1 VLTCNLLGGQAHLGI
16 GSKYILLAE
25 DNPADV
31 ELVRVALEDRSVDC
45 GLHVV
50 SDGAQA
56 IAFIERVDGN
66 SAVPCPSLLLLDLH
80 LPKRNGAD
88 ILRCLRAS
96 ERCGQTP
103 VVVLT
108 SSDSPRDEENAAR
121 HAALHYFRK
130 PSALD
135 EFLTLGDIVSDII
148 GRGGLGPATEADS
161 QTGEAM
167 AE

>member
-1 VLTCNLLGGQAHLGI
+1 MFNLDG

-31 ELVRVALEDRSVDC
+31 QLVREALEDRSVAC

-50 SDGAQA
+50 HDGAQA
-56 IAFIERVDGN
+56 IAFIERIDGN
-66 SAVPCPSLLLLDLH
+66 SAFPCPSLVLLDLH
-80 LPKRNGAD
+80 LPKRNGEE

-108 SSDSPRDEENAAR
+108 SSDSPSDVENATR
-121 HAALHYFRK
+121 HAALYYFRK

-135 EFLTLGDIVSDII
+135 EYLRLGDIVKDII
-148 GRGGLGPATEADS
+148 ERAAARPVTRTAP
-161 QTGEAM
+161 
-167 AE
+167 